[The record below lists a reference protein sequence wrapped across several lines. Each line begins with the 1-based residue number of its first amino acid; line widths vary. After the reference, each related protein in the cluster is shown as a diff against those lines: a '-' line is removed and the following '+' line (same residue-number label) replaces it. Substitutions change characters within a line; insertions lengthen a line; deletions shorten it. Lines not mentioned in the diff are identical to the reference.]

1 MHIAI
6 LSSDILCFV
15 NEIVLTLK
23 NVNRTQSSRLL
34 MNEIKLVFFGL
45 MALLTTAIFFWI
57 FDEPEII
64 EDKEVEI
71 TIGLGIALLILIID
85 KRADRHLHDMIYHQH
100 ELIDTMHKTIQ
111 EQHELIKNIHMESNQ
126 KGSN

>member
-1 MHIAI
+1 
-6 LSSDILCFV
+6 
-15 NEIVLTLK
+15 
-23 NVNRTQSSRLL
+23 

-45 MALLTTAIFFWI
+45 IALVITGILFWI

-71 TIGLGIALLILIID
+71 IIGLGIALLILIVD
-85 KRADRHLHDMIYHQH
+85 KRGDRHLHEMIHHQH

-111 EQHELIKNIHMESNQ
+111 EQHELIKNIHMASNQ